1 VLNDEGVAVILS
13 VLCLAA
19 GYRQQLPSAGFG
31 IEPGPIALESLHQ
44 LHQPLKLQLLFGLRS
59 DAGIDAGMHRHIL
72 EPVASEVPMMR
83 CSDWHGTMMNIVA
96 GPVQRWPFCTHRQC
110 QALDLRCARC
120 FCSRPL
126 IFSHFSPRL
135 LSGYAVALDDGQETW
150 SLFSYQ
156 PDIQLAAPLH

>member
-59 DAGIDAGMHRHIL
+59 DAGIDAGHRHIL

-83 CSDWHGTMMNIVA
+83 CEVIGMVPLVHDEHRCRPCAEMA
-96 GPVQRWPFCTHRQC
+96 LLHPPPVPSTRFALCT
-110 QALDLRCARC
+110 LLLFKGVDLQSLQSKVLEWKRCG
-120 FCSRPL
+120 L
-126 IFSHFSPRL
+126 
-135 LSGYAVALDDGQETW
+135 G
-150 SLFSYQ
+150 
-156 PDIQLAAPLH
+156 